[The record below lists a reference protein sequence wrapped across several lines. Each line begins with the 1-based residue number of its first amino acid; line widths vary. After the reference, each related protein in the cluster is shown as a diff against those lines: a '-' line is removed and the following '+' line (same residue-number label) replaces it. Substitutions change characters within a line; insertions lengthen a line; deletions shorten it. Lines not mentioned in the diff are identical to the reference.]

1 MPSPSLLE
9 PAAKAAEVVE
19 LEGRESLGIA
29 VGVGGAGGRRCS
41 DADPATFG
49 QQLGLAGAASG
60 LLDATRRRDF
70 PLAATARAATRI
82 VSLAAAGCGGLFS
95 SGPFY
100 WKKEVKKGF
109 LCLRDHSKEKLEE
122 QKTIEFKMASFLRR
136 YLIESDLT
144 ELASAT
150 SPIIAGALF
159 GAAAWSFGDACAMAA
174 PARPPTTFVLP
185 PLFALFSLV
194 VLALVPRSY
203 LASLDEG
210 GGVFD
215 TGEGMSSSARAKV
228 LLFLAWGCSFG
239 SAAGGVALAAGSG
252 GDATRSRLASGSL
265 TSTILT
271 LVAGMVL
278 WFGRGGEESYGY
290 GY

>member
-1 MPSPSLLE
+1 MQ
-9 PAAKAAEVVE
+9 
-19 LEGRESLGIA
+19 
-29 VGVGGAGGRRCS
+29 RRRAPRRAS
-41 DADPATFG
+41 SSFG
-49 QQLGLAGAASG
+49 CCWLQAAASSG
-60 LLDATRRRDF
+60 NL
-70 PLAATARAATRI
+70 
-82 VSLAAAGCGGLFS
+82 SLFS
-95 SGPFY
+95 R
-100 WKKEVKKGF
+100 KKKWNKKNVSSPQ
-109 LCLRDHSKEKLEE
+109 RKP
-122 QKTIEFKMASFLRR
+122 IEFNEMASFLRR

-144 ELASAT
+144 ELASVS
-150 SPIIAGALF
+150 SPYVAGALF
-159 GAAAWSFGDACAMAA
+159 GAAAWSFGDACAMASA
-174 PARPPTTFVLP
+174 GGAGRPPTTIFLP
-185 PLFALFSLV
+185 PLFAFFSLV